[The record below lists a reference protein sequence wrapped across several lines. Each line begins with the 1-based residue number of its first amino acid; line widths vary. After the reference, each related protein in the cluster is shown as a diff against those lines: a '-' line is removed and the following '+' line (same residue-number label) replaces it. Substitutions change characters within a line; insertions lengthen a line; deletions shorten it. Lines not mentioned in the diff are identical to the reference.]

1 VVTRL
6 PLTLGQ
12 ATPDERDAILELLSD
27 SIRWLQGMGIDQ
39 WGTPWPD
46 EERRNERITRD
57 LSEGKTW
64 FVFDGTAV
72 AGTITIDPNDNDIW
86 PVEKR
91 REKAV
96 YVRRVI
102 VRRHY
107 AGLGL
112 GARLLDWAADVAAR
126 AHEASWIRIDVWTT
140 NRRLHAYYRRQGFR
154 YRDLVDDPDYPS
166 RALFE
171 RSTDKRRH
179 EYHALLRPTGPLA
192 HVAATHRRTGGDS
205 VRAAVSI
212 PGMS

>member
-1 VVTRL
+1 MIRL
-6 PLTLGQ
+6 PLTLRQ
-12 ATPDERDAILELLSD
+12 ATSDELGFILELLDD
-27 SIRWLQGMGIDQ
+27 SIHWLQDMGIDQ
-39 WGTPWPD
+39 WATPWPD

-64 FVFDGTAV
+64 FALDGTAV
-72 AGTITIDPNDNDIW
+72 AGTITIDPDGNDIW

-91 REKAV
+91 SEKAV

-126 AHEASWIRIDVWTT
+126 AHEARWIRIDVWTT
-140 NRRLHAYYRRQGFR
+140 NRRLHAYYQMQGFR
-154 YRDLVDDPDYPS
+154 YHDLVDDPDYPS

-171 RSTDKRRH
+171 RSTDKRRY
-179 EYHALLRPTGPLA
+179 EYRALLMPAAPLA
-192 HVAATHRRTGGDS
+192 HVTASHRRTGGDS
-205 VRAAVSI
+205 VRAAAVSI

>member
-1 VVTRL
+1 VIRL
-6 PLTLGQ
+6 PLTLRK
-12 ATPDERDAILELLSD
+12 ATSDELGFILELLND

-39 WGTPWPD
+39 WATPWQD
-46 EERRNERITRD
+46 EERRNERIARD

-64 FVFDGTAV
+64 FALDGMAV
-72 AGTITIDPNDNDIW
+72 AGTITIDPNHNDIW
-86 PVEKR
+86 PAEKR
-91 REKAV
+91 SEKAV

-102 VRRHY
+102 VGRHY

-112 GARLLDWAADVAAR
+112 GARMLDWAADVAAR
-126 AHEASWIRIDVWTT
+126 AHEARWIRIDVWTT

-154 YRDLVDDPDYPS
+154 YHDLVDDPDYPS

-171 RSTDKRRH
+171 RSTDKSCH
-179 EYHALLRPTGPLA
+179 EYHALLRPAAPLA
-192 HVAATHRRTGGDS
+192 HVAATYRRTGGDS

>member
-1 VVTRL
+1 MIRL
-6 PLTLGQ
+6 PLTLRK
-12 ATPDERDAILELLSD
+12 ATSDELGFILELLND

-39 WGTPWPD
+39 WATPWPD
-46 EERRNERITRD
+46 EERRNERIARD

-64 FVFDGTAV
+64 FALDGMAV
-72 AGTITIDPNDNDIW
+72 AGTITIDPNHNDIW
-86 PVEKR
+86 PAEKR
-91 REKAV
+91 SEKAV

-102 VRRHY
+102 VGRHY

-112 GARLLDWAADVAAR
+112 GARMLDWAADVAAR
-126 AHEASWIRIDVWTT
+126 AHEARWIRIDVWTT

-179 EYHALLRPTGPLA
+179 EYHALLRPAAPLA
-192 HVAATHRRTGGDS
+192 HVAATYRRTGGDS